1 MRSENDSS
9 LPFCRAYGIPGR
21 MALRLD
27 SAVVKG
33 EIDNTLPGAVFVR
46 LWLIG
51 HDAPIECRLS
61 GDAWRDVA
69 GRRIVFHNPNPKAR
83 KSAAALSGDHT
94 GLVGD
99 ITVSHKVKVFSVP
112 EAERL
117 QACKEGRSAEVP
129 VEWRNVL
136 YLEWFMPQHG
146 RCVIEGPEFRI
157 EASPP
162 VWHMDEATEQA
173 QQMAN
178 MQAMRDYLAGIIQR
192 RESNPHDEDD
202 HRTEFS
208 EEEWEQQLRDSDRLA
223 DASIEAMEKY
233 GEGPES
239 EAKVAFVM
247 GWDHILEDMADADE
261 EADPSVEESDEK
273 RQRREWR
280 EQMNEAAAEVT
291 EEMAGQSWEETRQRH
306 REQAHPLVLL
316 SRDLV
321 VRMLTSLRESGLDD
335 QRGGDGDSPLDR
347 FVSNTMQISGKLAG
361 ALPGYPEEAR
371 MDDGYI
377 LAITKRCLN
386 WANEALLALNEVDA
400 DAQYAPHRE
409 LFEASRADLFK
420 IREGITD
427 LRRELRG

>member
-1 MRSENDSS
+1 
-9 LPFCRAYGIPGR
+9 

-33 EIDNTLPGAVFVR
+33 EIDNTLPGVVFVR

-51 HDAPIECRLS
+51 RESPIECRLT

-69 GRRIVFHNPNPKAR
+69 GRQIFFHNPHPKPQ
-83 KSAAALSGDHT
+83 KSAAALKEDHSGI
-94 GLVGD
+94 VGD
-99 ITVSHKVKVFSVP
+99 MTVSHKVKVFSVP
-112 EAERL
+112 EAEWL
-117 QACKEGRSAEVP
+117 QAFKEGRSAEVP

-136 YLEWFMPQHG
+136 YLEWFAPQHG
-146 RCVIEGPEFRI
+146 RCVIESPEFRI
-157 EASPP
+157 EASAP
-162 VWHMDEATEQA
+162 VWEMDEATEQA

-192 RESNPHDEDD
+192 REPNPQDEED
-202 HRTEFS
+202 HRTEFT
-208 EEEWEQQLRDSDRLA
+208 EAEWEQQLRDSDRLT
-223 DASIEAMEKY
+223 DASMEAMDKY
-233 GEGPES
+233 GEGPDS

-273 RQRREWR
+273 RERREWR
-280 EQMNEAAAEVT
+280 EQMNEAAAEVA
-291 EEMAGQSWEETRQRH
+291 EEMAGESWDESAQRRREE
-306 REQAHPLVLL
+306 AHPLVLL

-321 VRMLTSLRESGLDD
+321 IRIIKSLREAGLDD
-335 QRGGDGDSPLDR
+335 HRGGDADSPLDR
-347 FVSNTMQISGKLAG
+347 FVANSMQISGKLAG

-386 WANEALLALNEVDA
+386 WANEAMSALNEVDA
-400 DAQYAPHRE
+400 DPQYAPHRE
-409 LFEASRADLFK
+409 LFEGYRADLFK